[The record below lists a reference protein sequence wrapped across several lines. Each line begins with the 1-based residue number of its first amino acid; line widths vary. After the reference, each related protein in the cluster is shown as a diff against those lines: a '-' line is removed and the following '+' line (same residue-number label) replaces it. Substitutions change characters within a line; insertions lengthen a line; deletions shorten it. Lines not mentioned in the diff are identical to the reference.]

1 MEISF
6 TEEEFSNYKVVRGII
21 LSNDYVDYD
30 YYAVYIPKEDKVELY
45 FKNPFDGKYYN
56 VKDIKTIL
64 GKKLNPCNDIYID
77 LVRDEFNDYKTF
89 IRWATFKQAEMA
101 GGRVKKGAKGT
112 HIEYW
117 QYTQDVME
125 LNPKTGK
132 KEPVYEVNPDT
143 GERKKKQ
150 VVLEHP
156 IVKSYVVFNG
166 DQIEGIEK
174 EQLPVIKQEDKN
186 RNMENM
192 IKNSEAKIFFDELS
206 RNYYSSSKDEIH
218 VIPREKFKTL
228 DNFYATV
235 AHEIAHSTGAE
246 GRLNRETLKNNDGFG
261 NEIYAKEELRAELTS
276 MFLQQRYNVNFDE
289 KHYENHAAYLQ
300 SWAQVIKNDPNEIYR
315 AAADAEK
322 AMSYIETRM
331 INKNLTKDKEKS
343 VQKEITLENK
353 TPKRIIKQKI
363 TMKIDTQ
370 KSKSKERTLTR

>member
-1 MEISF
+1 MA
-6 TEEEFSNYKVVRGII
+6 
-21 LSNDYVDYD
+21 L
-30 YYAVYIPKEDKVELY
+30 PKKIQDQRKDLVDKV
-45 FKNPFDGKYYN
+45 
-56 VKDIKTIL
+56 VKDIED
-64 GKKLNPCNDIYID
+64 GKPFFWDKGHYGKQPRNLLKAIKGEDKY
-77 LVRDEFNDYKTF
+77 YKGINAMQLAVAARVNGF
-89 IRWATFKQAEMA
+89 KDSRWATFKQAEMA

-117 QYTQDVME
+117 QYTQDV
-125 LNPKTGK
+125 
-132 KEPVYEVNPDT
+132 
-143 GERKKKQ
+143 
-150 VVLEHP
+150 
-156 IVKSYVVFNG
+156 
-166 DQIEGIEK
+166 
-174 EQLPVIKQEDKN
+174 
-186 RNMENM
+186 MENM

-218 VIPREKFKTL
+218 VIPREKFKNL

-246 GRLNRETLKNNDGFG
+246 GRLNRETLKNNNGFG

-343 VQKEITLENK
+343 VQKEMTLENK
-353 TPKRIIKQKI
+353 APKRIIKQKI

>member
-1 MEISF
+1 MA
-6 TEEEFSNYKVVRGII
+6 
-21 LSNDYVDYD
+21 L
-30 YYAVYIPKEDKVELY
+30 PKKIQDQRKDLVDKV
-45 FKNPFDGKYYN
+45 
-56 VKDIKTIL
+56 VKDIED
-64 GKKLNPCNDIYID
+64 GKPFFWDKGHYGKQPRNLLKAIKGEDKY
-77 LVRDEFNDYKTF
+77 YKGINAMQLAVAARVNGF
-89 IRWATFKQAEMA
+89 KDSRWATFKQAEMA

-125 LNPKTGK
+125 L
-132 KEPVYEVNPDT
+132 NPDT

-218 VIPREKFKTL
+218 VIPREKFKNL

-235 AHEIAHSTGAE
+235 AHEIAHSTGVE

-300 SWAQVIKNDPNEIYR
+300 SWAKVIKNDPNEIYR

-331 INKNLTKDKEKS
+331 IQKNLVRENVKDREIKDEKLS
-343 VQKEITLENK
+343 EKIIQKK
-353 TPKRIIKQKI
+353 VPKQKI
-363 TMKIDTQ
+363 KMKFNTE
-370 KSKSKERTLTR
+370 KTKSKERVLSR

>member
-1 MEISF
+1 MA
-6 TEEEFSNYKVVRGII
+6 
-21 LSNDYVDYD
+21 L
-30 YYAVYIPKEDKVELY
+30 PKKIQDQRKDLVDKV
-45 FKNPFDGKYYN
+45 
-56 VKDIKTIL
+56 VKDIED
-64 GKKLNPCNDIYID
+64 GKPFFWDKGHYGKQPRNLLKAIKGEDKY
-77 LVRDEFNDYKTF
+77 YKGINAMQLAVAARVNGF
-89 IRWATFKQAEMA
+89 KDSRWATFKQSEMA

-300 SWAQVIKNDPNEIYR
+300 SWAKVIKNDPNEIYR

-331 INKNLTKDKEKS
+331 IQKNLVRENVKDREIKDEKLS
-343 VQKEITLENK
+343 EKIIQKK
-353 TPKRIIKQKI
+353 VPKQKI
-363 TMKIDTQ
+363 KMKFNTE
-370 KSKSKERTLTR
+370 KTKSKERVLSR